1 MLPHWM
7 HHHEP
12 SSGRGSKMLPVK
24 PIAQNPALLVS
35 PHRPHTMRKYCRT
48 AAGSS
53 PREARTS
60 LSPTKKSK
68 GGRFAF
74 TNKLGGRFF
83 TNNTLTSATMQND
96 RQQKAECQAL
106 NRFHLISESLQEEI
120 AQVELLEKKLRTM
133 RKSQYEAR
141 LRKENAACSLIQR
154 RWRLYCI
161 LHHRSR
167 RRRKKM
173 ALSLQKMLRGR
184 KGRKYASAARDRI
197 NAQLLSAVLGGSIFG
212 LDPQAYARYRME
224 SFAKDIQCWWR
235 ERLRHFRE
243 LQLLYLRSVLLL
255 QRTWRGKVARRR
267 ALKLAEIRARKQLL
281 GMGLSAMGRTMYK
294 KRMEM

>member
-12 SSGRGSKMLPVK
+12 SRGNGGPQLPVK
-24 PIAQNPALLVS
+24 PIAQNPALLIS
-35 PHRPHTMRKYCRT
+35 PHRPQKQRS
-48 AAGSS
+48 AVGVS
-53 PREARTS
+53 PREARKT
-60 LSPTKKSK
+60 LSPTSKSK
-68 GGRFAF
+68 GGRFEF

-83 TNNTLTSATMQND
+83 TNNTLTSATMQAD
-96 RQQKAECQAL
+96 RQLKAVSTAK
-106 NRFHLISESLQEEI
+106 NRFHLISESLQDEI
-120 AQVELLEKKLRTM
+120 AQVQLLEKRLRAI

-141 LRKENAACSLIQR
+141 FRKENAACLLIQR

-167 RRRKKM
+167 RRRKRM
-173 ALSLQKMLRGR
+173 ALSLQKMLRGKR
-184 KGRKYASAARDRI
+184 GRRYASAAKDRI
-197 NAQLLSAVLGGSIFG
+197 NAELLTAVLGGSLFG
-212 LDPQAYARYRME
+212 LDPNAYARYRKE
-224 SFAKDIQCWWR
+224 SFAKDIQHWWR
-235 ERLRHFRE
+235 ARVKHFQD
-243 LQLLYLRSVLLL
+243 LQFLYLRSVLLL
-255 QRTWRGKVARRR
+255 QRTWRGKVGRRK